1 MGEASSP
8 RPRTSIH
15 ARLYR
20 HPGHACRHT
29 PRMATMIAA
38 VNLGTETCISRG
50 HQADVATTTTS
61 LVDHAANIQD
71 FEILERGNTIGDK
84 STVS

>member
-50 HQADVATTTTS
+50 H
-61 LVDHAANIQD
+61 
-71 FEILERGNTIGDK
+71 
-84 STVS
+84 